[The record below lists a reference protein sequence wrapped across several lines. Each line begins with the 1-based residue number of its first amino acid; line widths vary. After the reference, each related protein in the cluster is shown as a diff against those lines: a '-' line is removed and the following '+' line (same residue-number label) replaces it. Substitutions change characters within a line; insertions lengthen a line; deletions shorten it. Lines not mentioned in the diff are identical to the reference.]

1 MLQPYRNQFNSK
13 YTSAAY
19 DDLLTRMNRV
29 TRASVD
35 FRIAETPCAVAV
47 TLVIGI
53 ICSLFTG
60 FFCTRLV
67 YDWWVRGAKVKRLSI
82 GAEF

>member
-1 MLQPYRNQFNSK
+1 
-13 YTSAAY
+13 
-19 DDLLTRMNRV
+19 
-29 TRASVD
+29 
-35 FRIAETPCAVAV
+35 V

-53 ICSLFTG
+53 LCSLFTG

-67 YDWWVRGAKVKRLSI
+67 FDWWVRGAKLKRLSV